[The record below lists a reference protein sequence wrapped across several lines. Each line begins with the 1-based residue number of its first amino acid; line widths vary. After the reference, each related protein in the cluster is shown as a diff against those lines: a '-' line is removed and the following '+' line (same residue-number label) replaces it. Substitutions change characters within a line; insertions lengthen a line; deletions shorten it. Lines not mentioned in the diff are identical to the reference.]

1 MKITHNHN
9 NRWQDEAKT
18 FELDEDLYPW
28 VEALV
33 EAVRKEA
40 YEKAR
45 GEGYDEGYEKAIK
58 EFKDEFKKYE
68 QKYGVNNYLW
78 KLTK

>member
-45 GEGYDEGYEKAIK
+45 GEIEEKDK
-58 EFKDEFKKYE
+58 EIEELKDALIFS
-68 QKYGVNNYLW
+68 
-78 KLTK
+78 TH